1 MKKKLQD
8 IGTSNYW
15 LLDGLGALLGIPPP
29 EIRGSNREV
38 VAEVADL
45 VGPDN
50 VHLSESRKKN
60 VAKVICHTLIGLRD
74 GKLGKDFSAANVS
87 GTAGHA
93 KSSHFWRGFV
103 SPVGIPPAPEQ
114 LRKKHSHRQHPY
126 AGHKK
131 RN

>member
-1 MKKKLQD
+1 L
-8 IGTSNYW
+8 GT
-15 LLDGLGALLGIPPP
+15 LLGIPPP
-29 EIRGSNREV
+29 EIRGSNREI
-38 VAEVADL
+38 VADVADL

-50 VHLSESRKKN
+50 VHLSKSRKKN
-60 VAKVICHTLIGLRD
+60 IAKVICHTLIGLRD
-74 GKLGKDFSAANVS
+74 GKLGKDFSADNVS

-114 LRKKHSHRQHPY
+114 LRKKHIHHQHPY